1 MNNINILLID
11 DEIEFV
17 ETLAERLELRG
28 YAPKIVGD
36 GESGVSMVA
45 SESFDIAILDL
56 MMPGL
61 SGLDTLKQIKAI
73 NANLP
78 VILLTGH
85 GSTKDGMEGMRIGAF
100 DFLMK
105 PLDINELLEKI
116 KLALNKLRK
125 TDPHGKSK

>member
-1 MNNINILLID
+1 MDNINILLID

-28 YAPKIVGD
+28 YISKIASD
-36 GESGVSMVA
+36 GEVGISMVA

-61 SGLDTLKQIKAI
+61 SGLDALRQIKEI
-73 NANLP
+73 DKKLP

-85 GSTKDGMEGMRIGAF
+85 GSTKDAMEGMQIGAF

-105 PLDINELLEKI
+105 PLDINKLIEKI
-116 KLALNKLRK
+116 KQALNGKLK
-125 TDPHGKSK
+125 G

>member
-1 MNNINILLID
+1 MDKIKVLLID

-28 YAPKIVGD
+28 YISKIAGD
-36 GESGVSMVA
+36 GESGISMLA
-45 SESFDIAILDL
+45 KESFDVAILDL

-61 SGLDTLKQIKAI
+61 SGLDTLRQIKDI
-73 NANLP
+73 DKTVP
-78 VILLTGH
+78 VIMLTGH
-85 GSTKDGMEGMRIGAF
+85 GATKDGMEGMRLGAF

-116 KLALNKLRK
+116 KLALN
-125 TDPHGKSK
+125 PSAQG

>member
-1 MNNINILLID
+1 MDNIKVLLID

-28 YAPKIVGD
+28 YTSKIAQD
-36 GESGVSMVA
+36 GESGISMIA
-45 SESFDIAILDL
+45 NESFDVVILDL

-61 SGLDTLKQIKAI
+61 SGLDTLRQIKEIDKA
-73 NANLP
+73 LP
-78 VILLTGH
+78 VIMLTGH
-85 GSTKDGMEGMRIGAF
+85 GSTKDGMEGMRMGAV

-116 KLALNKLRK
+116 KLALNESLK
-125 TDPHGKSK
+125 G

>member
-1 MNNINILLID
+1 MDDKNVLLID
-11 DEIEFV
+11 DENEFI

-28 YAPKIVGD
+28 YVSKIASD
-36 GESGVSMVA
+36 GESGISMIT
-45 SESFDIAILDL
+45 SEPFDVVILDL

-61 SGLDTLKQIKAI
+61 SGIDTLKQIKAI
-73 NANLP
+73 DNTLP

-85 GSTKDGMEGMRIGAF
+85 GSTKDGMEGMHIGAF

-116 KLALNKLRK
+116 KLAIKES
-125 TDPHGKSK
+125 SKG